1 MSITSSNL
9 KIVAFSFLFLF
20 SASLFAG
27 GSRSSRLTQKDM
39 DMLDGKSHQREMV
52 APQTEAISVEASA
65 ETSNHS
71 SPMAM
76 MVLILGIA
84 GVFLF
89 PVVSEFFANKML
101 EGKITYE

>member
-27 GSRSSRLTQKDM
+27 GSSRLAQKDM

-52 APQTEAISVEASA
+52 APQTEVISVEAIA